1 MARAREKL
9 PQIGF
14 WDAEVALPK
23 HDDICT
29 WIYENAD
36 DVLRTLYPEHF
47 DRDWK
52 SSDFSHATGVETT
65 DIGAAFLAATPRP
78 NPKIVKKELEPVL
91 RSYSGYN
98 RNVERIV
105 GYGDV
110 LLTYMFPTVENIY
123 DPKILS
129 NRDAVIGYQISG
141 DGYQVLLEAKTVLPT
156 LGELMRQLNL
166 YATAF
171 TGKQAVISP
180 DDRYATI
187 LREQGYGFMTY
198 PTT

>member
-1 MARAREKL
+1 MARKA
-9 PQIGF
+9 
-14 WDAEVALPK
+14 
-23 HDDICT
+23 
-29 WIYENAD
+29 
-36 DVLRTLYPEHF
+36 
-47 DRDWK
+47 
-52 SSDFSHATGVETT
+52 
-65 DIGAAFLAATPRP
+65 GA
-78 NPKIVKKELEPVL
+78 IQ
-91 RSYSGYN
+91 SYSGYN

-110 LLTYMFPTVENIY
+110 LLTYMFPTVGNIY
-123 DPKILS
+123 DPTILS

-171 TGKQAVISP
+171 NGKQAVISP

-187 LREQGYGFMTY
+187 LREQGYGFMLY
-198 PTT
+198 KPANKSAIPGDV